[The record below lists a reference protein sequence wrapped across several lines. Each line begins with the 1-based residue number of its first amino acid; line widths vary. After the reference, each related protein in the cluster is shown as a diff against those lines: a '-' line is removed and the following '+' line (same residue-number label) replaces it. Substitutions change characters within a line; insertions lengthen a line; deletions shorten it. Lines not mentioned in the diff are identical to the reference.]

1 MKKTGDEIVKT
12 LKTSYW
18 EVWVLLYQK
27 GIIGNSS
34 LDKEY
39 DVIVCGDVY
48 TVEDKLIQYGYET
61 VYSGI
66 RIEDNLEVVIK
77 MVNEPSAETYKNLRS
92 EVYSALSTTST
103 KIIDWWLEDGKC
115 CIVYQ
120 AEYFYEI

>member
-77 MVNEPSAETYKNLRS
+77 MVNEPSAETYKNLRR
-92 EVYSALSTTST
+92 EVYSALSTTPT
-103 KIIDWWLEDGKC
+103 KILDWWLEDDKC
-115 CIVYQ
+115 VIVYQ